1 MMYKITL
8 ADDSTLE
15 NLREQVKVLVGKS
28 EDIIIKN

>member
-8 ADDSTLE
+8 ADDTVLE

-28 EDIIIKN
+28 EDIIIRN

>member
-8 ADDSTLE
+8 ADDTVLE

-28 EDIIIKN
+28 EDIIIKK

>member
-8 ADDSTLE
+8 ADDTVLE